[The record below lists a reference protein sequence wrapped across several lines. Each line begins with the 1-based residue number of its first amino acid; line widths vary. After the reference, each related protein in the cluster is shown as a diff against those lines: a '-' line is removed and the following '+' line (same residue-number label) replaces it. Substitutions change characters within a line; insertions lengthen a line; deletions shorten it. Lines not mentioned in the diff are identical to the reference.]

1 MFSIQLQSI
10 NSLSLSANSMAANG
24 LLQYYF
30 FPTDFL
36 YPRRQ
41 HRVPP
46 PLQPPKTEP
55 VSDWNQPPPSE
66 AAAAAL
72 VLRDLHGNNNNNVP
86 RRRNESTGTKNRSGG
101 GCGEESCG
109 GGNWEAEL
117 TPLHLSCPVTIP
129 AFLQLPYGVTRFTV

>member
-1 MFSIQLQSI
+1 
-10 NSLSLSANSMAANG
+10 MAANG

-46 PLQPPKTEP
+46 LLQPQKTEP
-55 VSDWNQPPPSE
+55 ASDRNKPPPSE
-66 AAAAAL
+66 AASAL
-72 VLRDLHGNNNNNVP
+72 VLRDLHKNNNNNNVP
-86 RRRNESTGTKNRSGG
+86 RRQKQSTGMKNRSGG
-101 GCGEESCG
+101 GCGDESYG

-117 TPLHLSCPVTIP
+117 TPLHLSCPVTP
-129 AFLQLPYGVTRFTV
+129 TPLRSD